1 MGAWSGSRLR
11 DVVAFFMTGI
21 LGYVGALFLQSGPW
35 TPYAPILLSYHFFLL
50 WLVLTQ
56 ENERGFSLSLPSMLV
71 THSAFLAVVVA
82 VGMNHGVP
90 YLAIFRMILLP
101 LAVFE
106 RYWLFDGR
114 ERKRKHSRV
123 EAGSFAVTGSGEEY
137 KEWLA
142 YLATHRSLA
151 SKPDSSLQDQYEKW
165 LLRRSKRSPLW
176 DKA

>member
-1 MGAWSGSRLR
+1 MKEAF
-11 DVVAFFMTGI
+11 AFFAVHAGN
-21 LGYVGALFLQSGPW
+21 P
-35 TPYAPILLSYHFFLL
+35 LSFPRSCCCGRD
-50 WLVLTQ
+50 
-56 ENERGFSLSLPSMLV
+56 ES
-71 THSAFLAVVVA
+71 
-82 VGMNHGVP
+82 GVP